1 MSHDSSPKYSF
12 QQLFLYLQ
20 CRHFISDD
28 IKSLKFTLRKRISKS
43 ELDKVI
49 DGRDMVQMMERQDIL
64 SEEKLPHVNIILR
77 EAGIDQKAVFPHTSI
92 YSESS
97 LISEGVSKQG
107 S

>member
-1 MSHDSSPKYSF
+1 M
-12 QQLFLYLQ
+12 
-20 CRHFISDD
+20 
-28 IKSLKFTLRKRISKS
+28 RKRISKS
-43 ELDKVI
+43 ELDKVT

-77 EAGIDQKAVFPHTSI
+77 EAGIDQKAVFPRTSI